1 MARPRIN
8 PSARKIPISISVS
21 PALADKIDEYS
32 HQIRF
37 SRSKFLAQAVTE
49 AINKIELRHDLEDY
63 DFRNLS
69 DDRMAYLAKLRFDG
83 ADEINP
89 TIVQQL
95 KDAIKAYEDRQE
107 STESDTITALEA
119 LNQAGLRNPVPKEAA
134 DFITFDK
141 IESGQYAVNTAE
153 NQIIGRIIKQDRQWR
168 AVGINSPDFQIM
180 QGKTLKEVQQV
191 VLESIR
197 DGQVYF

>member
-1 MARPRIN
+1 MARPRIR

-95 KDAIKAYEDRQE
+95 KDSIEEYENRQE
-107 STESDTITALEA
+107 SPTNAPSEPSTPPSAPVALKFPRLDA
-119 LNQAGLRNPVPKEAA
+119 
-134 DFITFDK
+134 
-141 IESGQYAVNTAE
+141 GQYSVMDVVGKREVGHIFKDANLTERPWVFSNHL
-153 NQIIGRIIKQDRQWR
+153 NGDRFSSR
-168 AVGINSPDFQIM
+168 
-180 QGKTLKEVQQV
+180 TLADAKDIAREE
-191 VLESIR
+191 LER
-197 DGQVYF
+197 V